1 MDNLVPR
8 GLYDIQTIE
17 FIHSLDDIR
26 RQKQDLSLMK
36 VFLGH
41 SWILVK
47 R

>member
-26 RQKQDLSLMK
+26 RQKQDLSLIK
-36 VFLGH
+36 VLVDH
-41 SWILVK
+41 SLILVK